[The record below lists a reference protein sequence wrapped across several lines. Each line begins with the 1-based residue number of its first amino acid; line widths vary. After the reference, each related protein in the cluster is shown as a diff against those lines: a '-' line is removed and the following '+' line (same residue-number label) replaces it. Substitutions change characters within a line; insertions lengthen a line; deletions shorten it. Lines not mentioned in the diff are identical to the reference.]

1 MRVVPVCILVSLT
14 KWFLSTPIP
23 KQGALVEV
31 SYQPLWECLFT
42 DEGYGMTDE
51 NTTHQPYQTIT
62 HYTCSFIIP
71 DDETTEVIIKTKSA
85 GVCFAT
91 SPEDALQQT
100 KTENHYSQQS
110 YASYILRYVRDN
122 LLTIDVND
130 VTLTYTQ
137 DPTINPM
144 TDDDL
149 QGFQRD
155 VVSANG

>member
-1 MRVVPVCILVSLT
+1 
-14 KWFLSTPIP
+14 
-23 KQGALVEV
+23 
-31 SYQPLWECLFT
+31 
-42 DEGYGMTDE
+42 MTDE
-51 NTTHQPYQTIT
+51 NTTHHAYQTIT
-62 HYTCSFIIP
+62 HFTCSLTIP

-85 GVCFAT
+85 GVAFAT
-91 SPEDALQQT
+91 SPQDALQQT
-100 KTENHYSQQS
+100 KTANHYSQQS
-110 YASYILRYVRDN
+110 YASYILGYLRDN